1 MKNDYEL
8 LNEVKVD
15 FDNYDNIELND
26 LEKKKM
32 KNRLKSKINVKK
44 KTTKKIIIAA
54 STLLIIAG
62 ISINTLPVQAAI
74 EGLTNKLEQF
84 FGVSENKEYNDY
96 KKTIGTSIEDKKI
109 IFTLNEVLIKK
120 DKAIINVKVDTRDF
134 KNNQVITIF
143 PSIYVDGKKV
153 SEGGSTNFNYNEDGT
168 YEMLHLVNVEDLNLS
183 KISNIDIEYLGGE
196 YKQYG
201 IEKGIW
207 GNWTFSFNYDGEK
220 IMQETKEIGINKTVD
235 FGDGYIYN
243 INNITVSPID
253 ITLKYNSDL
262 MDEEKIINGN
272 DRTRDIQFTVMDI
285 NKNVIV
291 KENGSNT
298 TGNMLTGDIEA
309 NMFLNTEVEDKI
321 IIVPYKVPDKKY
333 ESIDEMIA
341 NREYIFDKAIEVE
354 LK

>member
-26 LEKKKM
+26 LEKKKI
-32 KNRLKSKINVKK
+32 KNRLKAKLNVKK

-54 STLLIIAG
+54 STLIIIAG

-84 FGVSENKEYNDY
+84 FGVSENKEYDDY
-96 KKTIGTSIEDKKI
+96 KKTIGTSKEDKKI

-120 DKAIINVKVDTRDF
+120 DKAIINVKVDTRAF
-134 KNNQVITIF
+134 KNNQSITIF

-168 YEMLHLVNVEDLNLS
+168 YEMLHLVNVEDVSLS
-183 KISNIDIEYLGGE
+183 KNSNIDIEYLGGE
-196 YKQYG
+196 YKHNG

-207 GNWTFSFNYDGEK
+207 GNWTFSFNYNGEK
-220 IMQETKEIGINKTVD
+220 ITEDTKDIGVNKTID
-235 FGDGYIYN
+235 FGNGYIYN
-243 INNITVSPID
+243 IKNIIVSPID
-253 ITLKYNSDL
+253 ITLKYSTTL

-272 DRTRDIQFTVMDI
+272 DNARDILFTVMDV
-285 NKNVIV
+285 NKNVLV
-291 KENGSNT
+291 KENGMSIFGDTT
-298 TGNMLTGDIEA
+298 TGDMEA
-309 NMFLNTEVEDKI
+309 NMFLNTEVQDKV
-321 IIVPYKVPDKKY
+321 IIVPYKVTDKKY
-333 ESIDEMIA
+333 DSIDEMIE
-341 NREYIFDKAIEVE
+341 NREYIFDKSIELE
-354 LK
+354 IK

>member
-15 FDNYDNIELND
+15 FDKYEDIELNE

-32 KNRLKSKINVKK
+32 KNRLKAKINVKK
-44 KTTKKIIIAA
+44 KSTKKIIIAA
-54 STLLIIAG
+54 SILLIIGG

-74 EGLTNKLEQF
+74 EGLSNKLEQF
-84 FGVSENKEYNDY
+84 FGVSENKEYNEY
-96 KKTIGTSIEDKKI
+96 KKVIGTSIEDKKI

-120 DKAIINVKVDTRDF
+120 DKAIINVKVDTRNF
-134 KNNQVITIF
+134 KKNQVIRIF

-168 YEMLHLVNVEDLNLS
+168 YEMFHLVNVEDVNLN
-183 KISNIDIEYLGGE
+183 KNSNIDIEYLGGE

-220 IMQETKEIGINKTVD
+220 IMQETKEIGINKIID

-243 INNITVSPID
+243 INNIIVSPID

-262 MDEEKIINGN
+262 IDEEKIINGN

-285 NKNVIV
+285 NKNIIV

-298 TGNMLTGDIEA
+298 TGNMVTGDIES
-309 NMFLNTEVEDKI
+309 NMFLNTKAEDKV
-321 IIVPYKVPDKKY
+321 IIVPYKVPNEKY

-341 NREYIFDKAIEVE
+341 NREYIFDKAIEVK